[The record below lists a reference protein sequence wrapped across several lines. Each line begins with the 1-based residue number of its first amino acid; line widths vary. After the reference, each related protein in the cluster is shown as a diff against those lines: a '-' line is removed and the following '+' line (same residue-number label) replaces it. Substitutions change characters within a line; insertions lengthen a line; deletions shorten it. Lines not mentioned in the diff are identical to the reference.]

1 MTDLIEEV
9 ANDLRSE
16 KFFILVKKIT
26 KIFLGC
32 AALILIITAA
42 YVYYTHSYQQKQM
55 ALSVDYYQLLNSKN
69 NQENYDKY
77 LAKLD
82 NTKAGI
88 YAQLAAVNHAKML
101 LKAGKQEEAF
111 SSLIKLYQQD
121 GNDITIKNAAQILL
135 LNQAIA
141 DQKITT
147 EITTM
152 AKTPTKQPYQEISQL
167 LKAQYLAQSNDSAFS
182 LSILQDL
189 VAKSQDEN
197 IIYLAKAL
205 VSNMEKK

>member
-16 KFFILVKKIT
+16 KFFLLVKKIT

-42 YVYYTHSYQQKQM
+42 YVYYTHAYQNKQM
-55 ALSVDYYQLLNSKN
+55 ALSVDYYHLINSKN
-69 NQENYDKY
+69 NQENYNKY
-77 LAKLD
+77 LNKLD
-82 NTKAGI
+82 NKKAGI

-121 GNDITIKNAAQILL
+121 GNDITMKNAAQILI
-135 LNQAIA
+135 LNQALA
-141 DQKITT
+141 DQKITP
-147 EITTM
+147 EILAI
-152 AKTPTKQPYQEISQL
+152 AKSTTKQPYQEISQL
-167 LKAQYLAQSNDSAFS
+167 LKAQYLAQSNESSFAI
-182 LSILQDL
+182 SILQEL
-189 VAKSQDEN
+189 ITKSEDDN
-197 IIYLAKAL
+197 ITYLAKAL
-205 VSNMEKK
+205 ISNMEKK